1 MSTQALPPS
10 QIESYPSPVL
20 MPPPEG
26 QAYVL
31 VRDNL
36 NAPTFEIGD
45 VLQVDLSVV
54 HCRWDGVYVIELNGR
69 QIVRRVQ
76 VRPGKNG
83 HPSFYVFTTSNRA
96 LGFFVE
102 FEDLIVLGEVK
113 TVCCVRSV
121 S

>member
-1 MSTQALPPS
+1 MNAPAQTQP

-20 MPPPEG
+20 MPPPQG

-54 HCRWDGVYVIELNGR
+54 RCRWDGVYVIELNGR

-83 HPSFYVFTTSNRA
+83 RPSFYVFTTSNRD

-102 FEDLIVLGEVK
+102 FDELVVLGEVK

>member
-1 MSTQALPPS
+1 MSALIQAQP

-20 MPPPEG
+20 TPPPAG

-36 NAPTFEIGD
+36 NAPTFGIGD
-45 VLQVDLSVV
+45 VLKVDLSVV
-54 HCRWDGVYVIELNGR
+54 RCRWDGVYVIQFQGR

-83 HPSFYVFTTSNRA
+83 RPSFYVFTTSNRD

-102 FEDLIVLGEVK
+102 FDELVVLGEVK
-113 TVCCVRSV
+113 TVCCVRGV